1 MSQKRTSY
9 VICDYFKLMLKEE
22 DLLVGSLT
30 GWKLMPHP
38 LDKNCASLVVAG
50 WIKGRMTGPLPGTF
64 SQILSK
70 RSSTHHVSCFIA

>member
-1 MSQKRTSY
+1 MQHESEKNF
-9 VICDYFKLMLKEE
+9 ICDYFKLMLKEE
-22 DLLVGSLT
+22 DLLAGSLT

-50 WIKGRMTGPLPGTF
+50 WIKGRMTGRLPGTF